1 MIAAFDLSDLV
12 FAPWFP
18 LDPTCCSV
26 CDGGAVNLR
35 FGCIIAIVLH
45 LCMGMLHDMLYA
57 NAFVSFLLLVNCL
70 ANKQHR
76 KFRQWNTK

>member
-1 MIAAFDLSDLV
+1 
-12 FAPWFP
+12 
-18 LDPTCCSV
+18 
-26 CDGGAVNLR
+26 
-35 FGCIIAIVLH
+35 
-45 LCMGMLHDMLYA
+45 MGMLHDMLYA